1 VREIALELPEVE
13 ESTSY
18 GTPAFKVRG
27 KLFVRLKEDG
37 ESIVVR
43 IDVTDRALRLR
54 GDPSAF
60 YITDHYVN
68 YPWILVRLSGVAED
82 DLADLLRDAWRLR
95 APARLA
101 VQYDEEKLEATKTSG
116 PGRQSRRRGK

>member
-1 VREIALELPEVE
+1 MARKHRRNSRACNWETVREVALGLPEVE

-43 IDVTDRALRLR
+43 IDEADRALRLR

-68 YPWILVRLSGVAED
+68 YPWILVRLSAVAQD

-95 APARLA
+95 APGRLA
-101 VQYDEEKLEATKTSG
+101 V
-116 PGRQSRRRGK
+116 R